1 MMFGDDVSMPTPRHS
16 GLPACGRQAGIQGY
30 KIHPACLWRAGAP
43 VKGATIEQSPQ
54 VFQRLGFNPRSC
66 EGSDAP
72 KLINCDVAECFN
84 PRSREGSD
92 IDESP
97 AITIADMFQST
108 LP

>member
-66 EGSDAP
+66 EGSDDSDHAGGYYQ
-72 KLINCDVAECFN
+72 ARFN

-92 IDESP
+92 RES
-97 AITIADMFQST
+97 IT
-108 LP
+108 L